1 MYSQKINLPKV
12 LDMDGVDDFVGAA
25 PGVDAVDG
33 SVDEV
38 GSSAG
43 ESAEGPPG
51 AKHNHP
57 CDQQRKIREVTKL
70 NSNKPL
76 TLIKERLNPRC
87 I

>member
-1 MYSQKINLPKV
+1 MYSQKIYLPKV

-38 GSSAG
+38 GAS
-43 ESAEGPPG
+43 GPPV
-51 AKHNHP
+51 AKHIHP
-57 CDQQRKIREVTKL
+57 SDQQRKIREVTKL

-76 TLIKERLNPRC
+76 TLIKERLNPSG